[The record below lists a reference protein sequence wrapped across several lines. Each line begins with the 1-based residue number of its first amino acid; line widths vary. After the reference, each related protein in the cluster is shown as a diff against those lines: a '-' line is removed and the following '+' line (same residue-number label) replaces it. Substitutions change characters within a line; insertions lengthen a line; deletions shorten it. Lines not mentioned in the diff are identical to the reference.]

1 MSNRKKVRLVAII
14 SFFTIPGLH
23 RFYIG
28 DNAGGILIFLSGFSL
43 LIGRVF
49 ILVDIFRF
57 NSLSDQEFDAKYTVG
72 FKFPNLFGIDQS
84 ISIEKNKVITI
95 TKRTVRF
102 SYNVHQTHNIA
113 SFAEGEVEMG
123 GIPWGIIVACLIL
136 GLIMYAGGG
145 IISTSAGN
153 SQQAE
158 PFFLWAVYLYLASIV
173 GMAWNILKPKYYGL
187 LLTLNSG
194 DKTLFTTKNKESLKQ
209 VIGVI
214 YEFIE
219 AEKEAT
225 YQISISNSEVS
236 GNFIQG
242 DVGGDTSYRSGN

>member
-1 MSNRKKVRLVAII
+1 MMSNRKKARLVAII
-14 SFFTIPGLH
+14 SLFTIPGLH

-28 DNAGGILIFLSGFSL
+28 DRAGFILVFLSSFIL
-43 LIGRVF
+43 LIGQVLTLRD
-49 ILVDIFRF
+49 ILLF
-57 NSLSDQEFDAKYTVG
+57 NSLSDKEFDARYTTG
-72 FKFPNLFGIDQS
+72 FNFSKLFGGNQS
-84 ISIEKNKVITI
+84 ISIEQNKVITI

-123 GIPWGIIVACLIL
+123 GIHWGIIVACSTV
-136 GLIMYAGGG
+136 GLIMGNMNLDQTKTVG
-145 IISTSAGN
+145 IL
-153 SQQAE
+153 
-158 PFFLWAVYLYLASIV
+158 LWFAAMI
-173 GMAWNILKPKYYGL
+173 GIAWNILKPKYYGL

-194 DKTLFTTKNKESLKQ
+194 DKTLFTTKNKEGLKQ

-242 DVGGDTSYRSGN
+242 NVGGNTSYRSGD